1 MTYIKVINGR
11 QVFSTCTTIQMPNGA
26 WVSNPTPEM
35 ISEAG
40 WTEYIL
46 PSETVIDVPIEE
58 NDTAIE
64 PDLYE
69 IMNAVKKM
77 LSNETSTLSDADAL
91 EVAAL
96 FPTWASKEGSVVS
109 VGERLWYNEKL
120 YKVIQSH
127 NVQSDWTPD
136 ISTSLYTEISIQEIP
151 EWKQPTG
158 ASDVYMVDDKV
169 SHNGKTWISIVN
181 NNSWEPGVYG
191 WNEL

>member
-1 MTYIKVINGR
+1 MLYTKTVNGK
-11 QVFSTCTTIQMPNGA
+11 QVFSTCSTIQTSNGI
-26 WVSNPTPEM
+26 WISNPTPEM
-35 ISEAG
+35 IAEAG
-40 WTEYIL
+40 WEEYIPPIIEEL
-46 PSETVIDVPIEE
+46 TEEETVV
-58 NDTAIE
+58 E
-64 PDLYE
+64 PDIYE
-69 IMNAVKKM
+69 IVEAVKKM

>member
-1 MTYIKVINGR
+1 MLYTKIVNGR
-11 QVFSTCTTIQMPNGA
+11 QVFSTCDTIQMLNGV
-26 WVSNPTPEM
+26 WVSNPTAEM
-35 ISEAG
+35 IAEAG
-40 WTEYIL
+40 WEEYTPPI
-46 PSETVIDVPIEE
+46 IEE
-58 NDTAIE
+58 PAGEDGVAAE
-64 PDLYE
+64 PDLYAVIE
-69 IMNAVKKM
+69 AVKKM
-77 LSNETSTLSDADAL
+77 LSSETSTLSDEAAL

-96 FPTWASKEGSVVS
+96 FPTWASKQGSVVS

-151 EWKQPTG
+151 EWKQPIG
-158 ASDVYMVDDKV
+158 ASDVYMTGDKV
-169 SHNGKTWISIVN
+169 SHNGKTWISIVD